1 MKQSW
6 FLWVLTSFY
15 FFFEWFLRVSPSV
28 LPTFLEKE
36 LHTSLMDISTLS
48 VMFYYP
54 YLFMQIPVGIIV
66 DRFDIRRLMIF
77 IVFVFGLAAFGFS
90 QMTNIYYGFIFRF
103 LMGLTGSFAFVG
115 TLKIITLYFDAN
127 RAARMTGITQG
138 LGMLGAVIGLSPMY
152 YCFEHY
158 GWHNTLACLS
168 AVFFVI
174 AILIWINKIP
184 EKHHSFIVK
193 NNLWDDIKAI
203 ISRKSVWVNAIA
215 VGCFYAPTVAFGE
228 QWGVSFLSSTNLS
241 TMQSAS
247 VLAVM
252 FIGMTIGC
260 PILGMLSDISKSR
273 VFVMVYSTIICLIIM
288 LLVLYGPLVSIN
300 FSYLVL
306 LVLMFIYGFFQ
317 GALVVFYTLCTELVP
332 LTLTGI
338 CIGVTNMA
346 SVIVGAVFIQLMA
359 YLLQNFIYHR
369 PIAVSEVSTGNFQLV
384 FILFPISFLVSLIS
398 LYFIPKINKTMA

>member
-6 FLWVLTSFY
+6 FLWGLTSLY

-66 DRFDIRRLMIF
+66 DRFDIRKLMIF

-90 QMTNIYYGFIFRF
+90 QMTNIYYGYICRF
-103 LMGLTGSFAFVG
+103 LMGLTGAFAFVG
-115 TLKIITLYFDAN
+115 TLKIITLYFETN

-158 GWHNTLACLS
+158 GWHNTLSLLS

-174 AILIWINKIP
+174 AALIWFNKIP
-184 EKHHSFIVK
+184 EKHHSFTVR
-193 NNLWDDIKAI
+193 NNLWYDIKDI
-203 ISRKSVWVNAIA
+203 VSRKSVWINAIA

-228 QWGVSFLSSTNLS
+228 QSGVSFLSSTNLS

-273 VFVMVYSTIICLIIM
+273 VFVMVYSTLICLIIM
-288 LLVLYGPLVSIN
+288 LLVLYGSLISIH
-300 FSYLVL
+300 FSYITL
-306 LVLMFIYGFFQ
+306 LILMFIYGFFQ

-332 LTLTGI
+332 LKLTGI

-359 YLLQNFIYHR
+359 YLLQHFIYHR
-369 PIAVSEVSTGNFQLV
+369 SIAVSEVSTSNFQLV

-398 LYFIPKINKTMA
+398 LYFIPKTNQTVA

>member
-332 LTLTGI
+332 LKLTGI